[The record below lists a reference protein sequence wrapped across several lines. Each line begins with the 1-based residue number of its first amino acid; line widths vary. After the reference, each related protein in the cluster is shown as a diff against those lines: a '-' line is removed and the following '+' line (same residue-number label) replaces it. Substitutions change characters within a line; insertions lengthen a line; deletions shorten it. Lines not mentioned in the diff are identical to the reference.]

1 MKDLLK
7 QSASQIR
14 YRDGY
19 TVHNSARDIAEAA
32 LRELND
38 GDVDPVGLRDTSDG
52 IKAAVAEWLENN
64 LEVGN
69 EKA

>member
-19 TVHNSARDIAEAA
+19 TIHSSARDIAEAA
-32 LRELND
+32 LREFKD
-38 GDVDPVGLRDTSDG
+38 GDVDPIGLRDTSDG
-52 IKAAVAEWLENN
+52 IKTTVAEWLENN

>member
-32 LRELND
+32 LREFKD
-38 GDVDPVGLRDTSDG
+38 GDVDPVGLRDTSDS
-52 IKAAVAEWLENN
+52 IKTTVAKWLENN